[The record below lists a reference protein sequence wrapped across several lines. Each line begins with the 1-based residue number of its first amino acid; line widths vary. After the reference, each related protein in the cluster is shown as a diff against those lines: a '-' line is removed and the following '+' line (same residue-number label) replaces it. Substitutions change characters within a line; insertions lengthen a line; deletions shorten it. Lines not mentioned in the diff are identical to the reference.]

1 MASPLQTSRIEH
13 VRHEERELDARVEGT
28 DADAVG
34 HVSVAAD
41 RLGEILGT
49 NWNW

>member
-1 MASPLQTSRIEH
+1 MLEWK
-13 VRHEERELDARVEGT
+13 ARMLTLLVT
-28 DADAVG
+28 F
-34 HVSVAAD
+34 SVAAD

>member
-1 MASPLQTSRIEH
+1 MLTLL
-13 VRHEERELDARVEGT
+13 VT
-28 DADAVG
+28 F
-34 HVSVAAD
+34 SVAAD